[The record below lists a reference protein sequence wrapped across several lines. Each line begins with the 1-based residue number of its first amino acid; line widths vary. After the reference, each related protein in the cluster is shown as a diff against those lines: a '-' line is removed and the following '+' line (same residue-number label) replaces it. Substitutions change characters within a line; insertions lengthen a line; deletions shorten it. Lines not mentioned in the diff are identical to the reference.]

1 MLEKDERFVR
11 DLDRVHQIEAAFL
24 PVTHERRGQLEQQRQ
39 QADVLR
45 LHARKRFGG
54 LDGVLLGQLERAET
68 RDAGDGQ
75 LHAGFLDHQARADDF
90 IGGFALVDAAQHLIR
105 AGFQTQINHFETKLV
120 QHIEVLLLFAQDG
133 RRGAVARDTLAL
145 GEQLADVAQD
155 FRHVL
160 GAAHQRVTV
169 REENAVNAAVHA
181 ACFIEI
187 RLDVLDFAHAEALFL
202 VHIAERALVVAA
214 SDGDLNDQA
223 VRLGRRTEYTTFVF
237 KHSFSS

>member
-1 MLEKDERFVR
+1 M
-11 DLDRVHQIEAAFL
+11 
-24 PVTHERRGQLEQQRQ
+24 
-39 QADVLR
+39 
-45 LHARKRFGG
+45 
-54 LDGVLLGQLERAET
+54 
-68 RDAGDGQ
+68 
-75 LHAGFLDHQARADDF
+75 
-90 IGGFALVDAAQHLIR
+90 QH
-105 AGFQTQINHFETKLV
+105 V
-120 QHIEVLLLFAQDG
+120 EVLLLFAQDG
-133 RRGAVARDTLAL
+133 RRGAVARDALAL
-145 GEQLADVAQD
+145 GEQLLDVAQD

-223 VRLGRRTEYTTFVF
+223 VRLGRRTEYTAFVF